1 VLIIED
7 FIKAAFP
14 SSHSVDPSLDYDAT
28 FSYFFYHFVR
38 YHARA
43 GLVVSETV
51 NVVVSGVVRTASS
64 ASHAIAQP
72 RSTFLTRM
80 RSYAKLANA
89 VSSRGVKSNPYTTFT
104 VEDIKC
110 EIDNVQQIAKQ
121 KKPYLESLLAFKKFK
136 GAFVG

>member
-1 VLIIED
+1 
-7 FIKAAFP
+7 
-14 SSHSVDPSLDYDAT
+14 
-28 FSYFFYHFVR
+28 
-38 YHARA
+38 
-43 GLVVSETV
+43 
-51 NVVVSGVVRTASS
+51 
-64 ASHAIAQP
+64 
-72 RSTFLTRM
+72 M

-121 KKPYLESLLAFKKFK
+121 KKPYLESLIAFKKFK